1 MEDLIVYRI
10 GSEAE
15 QTFVLLVP
23 ANCGLAVEEIA
34 VKDTPEG
41 APFWIVPRSE
51 HDPNENN
58 DFQTELSEIVKNK
71 KPSGYGVQ
79 TTQLAL

>member
-15 QTFVLLVP
+15 QTYVLLVP
-23 ANCGLAVEEIA
+23 ANCGLTVEEIA
-34 VKDTPEG
+34 AKDTPKG

-51 HDPNENN
+51 YELDESV
-58 DFQTELSEIVKNK
+58 DFQEKLVKIVVDKT
-71 KPSGYGVQ
+71 PSGP
-79 TTQLAL
+79 LAV

>member
-1 MEDLIVYRI
+1 MENLIIYRI

-23 ANCGLAVEEIA
+23 ANCGLTVEEIA

-41 APFWIVPRSE
+41 APFWIISTDE
-51 HDPNENN
+51 YTASD
-58 DFQTELSEIVKNK
+58 DFQAVLRGLVKDQE
-71 KPSGYGVQ
+71 PDGFGGSQGYQ
-79 TTQLAL
+79 